1 MAGSVHDQLH
11 WKITVWEI
19 NVDITLPNCLE
30 QEVPGQWTLD
40 WWRDNSGFWQAA
52 ALWVIQAPLFIWLR
66 VIRQPSDCPPASS
79 HNWTIDVHNLTREL
93 QKNKA
98 TEKQKL
104 LCVQRVWMNTSR
116 RSCQQLLLH
125 QVGSEGLLTYT
136 FPYLAWTIKK
146 KKKKDY
152 FALRINRIILK

>member
-79 HNWTIDVHNLTREL
+79 HNWTIDVHNLTREMCRKIKQQRNRSSCVCKESGWIRL
-93 QKNKA
+93 DEAVNNCYFTRWDQKDF
-98 TEKQKL
+98 
-104 LCVQRVWMNTSR
+104 R
-116 RSCQQLLLH
+116 
-125 QVGSEGLLTYT
+125 LTH
-136 FPYLAWTIKK
+136 FHIWLGPLKK
-146 KKKKDY
+146 KKKRTT
-152 FALRINRIILK
+152 LH